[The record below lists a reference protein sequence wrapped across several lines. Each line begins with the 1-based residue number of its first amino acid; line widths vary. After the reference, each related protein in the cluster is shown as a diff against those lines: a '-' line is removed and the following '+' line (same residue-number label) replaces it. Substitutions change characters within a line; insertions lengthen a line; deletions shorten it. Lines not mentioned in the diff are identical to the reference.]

1 MRVLVYT
8 HTMELSGIL
17 NAVEL
22 AAAARDRG
30 HEVIVLSKQ
39 GPLVD
44 TVRKLGIEHVE
55 RIANVR
61 RTPSPGATAQL
72 IRLVRR
78 RKVDIVHAWEWPSA
92 VEAFVGPRLCLGTP
106 MVCSIMSM
114 AVPTFLPRTVPV
126 TVGTQDLARQ
136 AEDARYSSV
145 VLLEPPVDVT
155 ANSPDFD
162 SSSFRV
168 DFGLDSDAPLLAVVC
183 RLAHEL
189 KLEGL
194 QAACD
199 AVGELAQA
207 GSNVQ
212 LAIVGDGPAR
222 PEVEA
227 SAEAANKR
235 AGRRAVVLTGQL
247 ADPRPA
253 YGAADVMLGMGGSAL
268 RGMAFGKPLVVQG
281 ERGFWELLT
290 PESEQVFLR
299 QGWYG
304 VGSAA
309 NGRVSGALKLR
320 QILQTLLEDPAT
332 ITRLGEFGRA
342 LVVKRYSINHAATIQ
357 EELYARTVDASNRPS
372 SPQLAADVAH
382 TGWGV
387 LRHQGT
393 RKLRRWSGRG
403 VPTDDFNAVVGPR
416 S

>member
-1 MRVLVYT
+1 MRVLIYT

-30 HEVIVLSKQ
+30 HEVIVLSKP
-39 GPLVD
+39 GPLVA
-44 TVRKLGIEHVE
+44 TVRKLGIEHVLRVE
-55 RIANVR
+55 NTR
-61 RTPSPGATAQL
+61 RTPSPGAAAQL

-92 VEAFVGPRLCLGTP
+92 LEAFAGPRLCLGTP

-114 AVPTFLPRTVPV
+114 AVPSFLPRTVPV
-126 TVGTQDLARQ
+126 TVGTHDLTRQ
-136 AEDARYSSV
+136 AEDLGYSSV
-145 VLLEPPVDVT
+145 ILLEPPVDVT

-162 SSSFRV
+162 ASSFRA
-168 DFGLDSDAPLLAVVC
+168 DYGLDTATLLAVVC
-183 RLAHEL
+183 RLAYEL

-194 QAACD
+194 LAACD
-199 AVGELAQA
+199 AVGELVHA

-212 LAIVGDGPAR
+212 LAVVGDGPAR
-222 PEVEA
+222 QEVEEA
-227 SAEAANKR
+227 AEAANKR
-235 AGRRAVVLTGQL
+235 AGRRVVVLTGQL

-253 YGAADVMLGMGGSAL
+253 YSAADVILGMGGSAL

-290 PESEQVFLR
+290 PDSAPIFLR

-304 VGSAA
+304 VGSAT
-309 NGRVSGALKLR
+309 NGRASGALKLQ
-320 QILQTLLEDPAT
+320 QILQGLLEDPDT
-332 ITRLGEFGRA
+332 ITQLGEYGRT
-342 LVVKRYSINHAATIQ
+342 LVVERFSIDHAAAVQ
-357 EELYARTVDASNRPS
+357 EDMYARAVDASNRPS
-372 SPQLAADVAH
+372 VPQLAADVAQ

-387 LRHQGT
+387 LRHQGA
-393 RKLRRWSGRG
+393 RKLRRWSGRE